1 LQRFKK
7 EERLSEQK
15 IIKELFERGCGFHI
29 TPFKVLWME
38 TNFISKY
45 PAKIMITVSGRTFK
59 NAVDRNRIKRIT
71 REAYRKN
78 KSVLYEKLEQSTKK
92 IAFILIY
99 TGKIII
105 SFKDVEDKIILILQR
120 LAKENEKILK

>member
-1 LQRFKK
+1 
-7 EERLSEQK
+7 
-15 IIKELFERGCGFHI
+15 
-29 TPFKVLWME
+29 
-38 TNFISKY
+38 
-45 PAKIMITVSGRTFK
+45 MITVSGRTFK